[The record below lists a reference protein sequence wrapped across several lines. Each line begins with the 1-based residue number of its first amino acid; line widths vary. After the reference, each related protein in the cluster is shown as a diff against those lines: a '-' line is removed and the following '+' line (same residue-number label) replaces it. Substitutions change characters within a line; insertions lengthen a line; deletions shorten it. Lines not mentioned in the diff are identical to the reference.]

1 MKKVDL
7 NCDMGERSSVPN
19 LVDEEL
25 LKTVSSANIACGFHA
40 GNRLVME
47 YTVKLAKTNGV
58 RIGAH
63 PSYPDKEGF
72 GRRNMILPEKDLYN
86 IVTEQVYELY
96 DICEKHGIKM
106 QHVKPHG
113 ALYNTAVKDYE
124 LSAIIVQAVKKI
136 DRSLIILS
144 PFGSQLNKAAADAG
158 LKTANE
164 VFADRAYNEDG
175 SLVSRSIPGAVIFD
189 KAEAVSR
196 VLKMLQKG
204 SVNAITGKEIPVAAD
219 SICVHGDNAAALEL
233 TTALKAA
240 LTVNSIIVSPI
251 SDIE

>member
-204 SVNAITGKEIPVAAD
+204 SE
-219 SICVHGDNAAALEL
+219 E
-233 TTALKAA
+233 
-240 LTVNSIIVSPI
+240 
-251 SDIE
+251 